1 MCSRNLG
8 TTFSLSQSIFLGCM
22 SCCKQVIPD
31 MVEKGSG
38 NIIILGATG
47 SLRGGANFSAFASA
61 KNGQRALAESMA
73 RHLGPKGT
81 GSIS

>member
-1 MCSRNLG
+1 MNIVKR
-8 TTFSLSQSIFLGCM
+8 FSGCM

-31 MVEKGSG
+31 MVERGSG

-47 SLRGGANFSAFASA
+47 SLRGGANFAAFASA

-73 RHLGPKGT
+73 RHLGPKVRK

>member
-1 MCSRNLG
+1 
-8 TTFSLSQSIFLGCM
+8 M

-31 MVEKGSG
+31 MVERGSG

-47 SLRGGANFSAFASA
+47 SLRGGANFAAFASA

-73 RHLGPKGT
+73 RHLGPKVRK
-81 GSIS
+81 GSISWHVFSHSQPSIFRAFTSPS